1 MFECFSEL
9 RSGEELSNSC
19 GGDSGGSV
27 EVAGGGVGS
36 SVRMAGVGKVAA
48 ASNSPFFLV
57 ARMIVQLRQS
67 FDRKAIRTAVRRL
80 NLQGNL
86 SSMPSSS
93 SPSSSS
99 SSSSSP
105 SSSSSWSSHSTQK
118 YHPLALRLTSNT
130 SFSGDANASIKM

>member
-99 SSSSSP
+99 SSSSP